1 MKSNPQ
7 KAPSAVIGQLS
18 QAWAGHPPPPNPA
31 PVSALSVFFYYIYCI
46 VVTSQT
52 YRNPDGSFEGTD
64 SEKGLL

>member
-1 MKSNPQ
+1 MNSNPQ

-18 QAWAGHPPPPNPA
+18 QAWAGHPPSLPFSCFSL
-31 PVSALSVFFYYIYCI
+31 VCVFYYIYCI